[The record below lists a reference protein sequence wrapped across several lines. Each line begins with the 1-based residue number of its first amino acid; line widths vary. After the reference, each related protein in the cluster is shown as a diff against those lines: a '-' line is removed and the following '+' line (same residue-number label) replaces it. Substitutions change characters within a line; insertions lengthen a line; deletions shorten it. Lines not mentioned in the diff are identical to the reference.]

1 MTIIIIDPPPPPP
14 RPKSF
19 TGTDA
24 EWAEFH
30 AEVWRSCC
38 LRIQAQLPA
47 ITRIKA
53 WWKSRT
59 LKFNAVVGVALGAAV
74 AYTGDVREALGAY
87 GPLGVLALVVGNAV
101 FRFVTDARLSR

>member
-59 LKFNAVVGVALGAAV
+59 LKFNALVGVVLTAAI
-74 AYTGDVREALGAY
+74 AYTGDLREALGAY
-87 GPLGVLALVVGNAV
+87 GPAAVVVLGVGNAV

>member
-1 MTIIIIDPPPPPP
+1 MTIIVIDPPDPPP

-30 AEVWRSCC
+30 AQTWRECC

-47 ITRIKA
+47 ITRIKV
-53 WWKSRT
+53 WWRSRT
-59 LKFNAVVGVALGAAV
+59 LKFNALVGVVLATAV
-74 AYTGDVREALGAY
+74 AYVGDVKEALGEY
-87 GPLGVLALVVGNAV
+87 GAEGVLVLVVGNAV
-101 FRFVTDARLSR
+101 FRFISDAKLSK